1 MQSAVRFLYAIAVAT
16 FLVLAIA
23 FGILT
28 FYPSPEAPQYP
39 AALVVPASKSGAPVP
54 AEATPTAA
62 QQAYEQQYQAYQS
75 DRADHHR
82 NVLLIA
88 TLLAAVAIVAGIA
101 AAGALDVLRVGL
113 MLGGLFTVL
122 WALVYAG
129 GEASTGVLFVA
140 ALLVLGILVAL
151 SQARARAWLGRT
163 LRLGEG
169 DDLLGR

>member
-28 FYPSPEAPQYP
+28 FYPSPEPPQYP
-39 AALVVPASKSGAPVP
+39 EAIASPVSKPAPPSAD
-54 AEATPTAA
+54 E
-62 QQAYEQQYQAYQS
+62 QQAYQRQYAAYED
-75 DRADHHR
+75 DRAAHHR

-113 MLGGLFTVL
+113 MLGGLFTVV
-122 WALVYAG
+122 WALIYAG

-151 SQARARAWLGRT
+151 SQTRARAWLGRT
-163 LRLGEG
+163 FRLGEG